1 MFLLLGDIQKVLK
14 SHILQ
19 AKGHFVS
26 LFPHFSW
33 FSVCDDGC
41 ILEPKK
47 KTKMPKKW
55 PQGFLGF
62 HQPWSQRMNEQLN
75 HATDVADTS
84 VAEEQSS
91 KLIRPGL
98 FPGCISDIMNDR
110 MSHHPSSERDCQ
122 HRAARNQLYS
132 KLHF

>member
-26 LFPHFSW
+26 FWPHFSW

-47 KTKMPKKW
+47 NQDAKKMAPRFF
-55 PQGFLGF
+55 GFSSAL
-62 HQPWSQRMNEQLN
+62 
-75 HATDVADTS
+75 VA
-84 VAEEQSS
+84 AHE
-91 KLIRPGL
+91 
-98 FPGCISDIMNDR
+98 
-110 MSHHPSSERDCQ
+110 
-122 HRAARNQLYS
+122 
-132 KLHF
+132 